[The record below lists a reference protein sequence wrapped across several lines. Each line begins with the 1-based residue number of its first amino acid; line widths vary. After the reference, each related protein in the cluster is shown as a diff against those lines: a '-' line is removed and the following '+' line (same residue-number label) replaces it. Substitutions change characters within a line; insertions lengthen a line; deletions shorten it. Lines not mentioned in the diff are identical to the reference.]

1 MKEYQAA
8 DIRNFAVVGH
18 ATSGKTMLCEAMLAC
33 AGVINRMGT
42 IAAGSTVS
50 DYHVSE
56 INRKIS
62 VQASL
67 LHLEWLNKKFN
78 IIDCPGYADFLSEG
92 LGALRVG
99 DFALVVVNAR
109 DGVGVG
115 TDASWKTATEDGIPK
130 MIVINGLD
138 KEDTDFEK
146 VLNELR
152 EHFGAR
158 VFPISIPVNPGPG
171 FNQLLDV
178 LRNEVITYAGDKS
191 GKFTEAPA
199 TGSLAERVTA
209 LHKEVI
215 EYIAEADDSLMEK
228 FFSQG
233 GLSEEEMRAGIH
245 KAIQEQV
252 FIPLFAVSAENNIGV
267 ARLMDMIA
275 KYGSSPVDRKTVSG
289 LDANGN
295 ECEVTLNGSE
305 TVCYVFKTMSETQF
319 GELSFFRVY
328 SGQVKFGSELYNTDR
343 RSTEKIGQ
351 IYSLNGK
358 LRETA
363 QVVNAGDI
371 AAVVKLKDTH
381 TGNTLCHPK
390 HPVSLPKVDYPR
402 PSIHASLKSTAKGEE
417 EKVASGLAALHHEDP
432 TFAHHV
438 DSELHQTV
446 LSAQGELHL
455 EVIADRLRRRFN
467 VHVELGEPR
476 VKYRETIRGRADS
489 KYRHKKQTGGS
500 GQFAEVWMRIEP
512 KPRDTGVEFTQS
524 LVGQNVDR
532 SFVPSVEKGV
542 NKAVEEGIISGYRV
556 VDVKIEFYDGKM
568 HPVDSKDIAFQ
579 TAGYF
584 AFKEAFTAAKPC
596 MLEPINQI
604 EIRIPEDCMG
614 KVMGDLSSRRGKIQG
629 MEVEGSFQVIKAH
642 VPAKE
647 LYRYSSTLRSLTGGR
662 GVHTEDFSHYE
673 EMPRDAESKM
683 VEEYKKHRA
692 DGNGHHE

>member
-33 AGVINRMGT
+33 AGVINRMGS

-56 INRKIS
+56 INRQIS

-67 LHLEWLNKKFN
+67 LHLEWLDKKFN
-78 IIDCPGYADFLSEG
+78 IIDCPGYADFISEG

-99 DFALVVVNAR
+99 DFALVVVNAAH
-109 DGVGVG
+109 GVGVG
-115 TDASWKTATEDGIPK
+115 TDAVWKTATEDGIPK
-130 MIVINGLD
+130 LIVINGFD
-138 KEDTDFEK
+138 KEETDFEK
-146 VLNELR
+146 ILTELR
-152 EHFGAR
+152 EHYGAR

-171 FNQLLDV
+171 FNQMLDV

-199 TGSLAERVTA
+199 SGALAERVTA

-215 EYIAEADDSLMEK
+215 EYIAEADDTLMEK
-228 FFSQG
+228 WMDKG
-233 GLSEEEMRAGIH
+233 TLTEEELRAGLH
-245 KAIQEQV
+245 AAVQKQSFVPV
-252 FIPLFAVSAENNIGV
+252 FCTSAEQNIGV

-275 KYGSSPVDRKTVSG
+275 KYGSSPVDRKTVSA
-289 LDANGN
+289 LDANGK

-305 TVCYVFKTMSETQF
+305 TVCYVFKTMSEAQF

-328 SGQVKFGSELYNTDR
+328 SGQVKLGSELFNIDR

-358 LRETA
+358 NRETL

-381 TGNTLCHPK
+381 TGNTLCSPK
-390 HPVSLPKVDYPR
+390 HPVSLSKVVYPR

-417 EKVASGLAALHHEDP
+417 EKVATGLAALHHEDP
-432 TFAHHV
+432 TFVHHV

-455 EVIADRLRRRFN
+455 EVIAERLRRRFN

-476 VKYRETIRGRADS
+476 VKYRETIRGKADS

-542 NKAVEEGIISGYRV
+542 NKAVVEGIISGYRV

-596 MLEPINQI
+596 LLEPINQI

-692 DGNGHHE
+692 DGNNSHE